1 MNIYI
6 LLSYQSYAKIPSY
19 HMDTEILQH
28 VTGDPTRDLST
39 SDLLQSYSRS
49 NLPLSI
55 YKSFI
60 PYILYQYLQLVQ
72 DNRQVVVALL
82 NILDT
87 GKNLTVFYP
96 PVSLI
101 CEVNISF

>member
-19 HMDTEILQH
+19 HMETEILQH
-28 VTGDPTRDLST
+28 VT

-60 PYILYQYLQLVQ
+60 PYILYEYLQLVQ

-87 GKNLTVFYP
+87 GQNLTVFYP

-101 CEVNISF
+101 REVNISF